1 MPELEQFKQ
10 VPDAVWQR
18 VCERLGDVG
27 VFADEERDFLPA
39 PTALRF
45 IAEVGEKLR
54 SLGYEGLVAGAL
66 LQPPQDGATY
76 LLYDSD
82 QFDDAVAARRTWR
95 DDYQRRWHD
104 RVIWRVQDW
113 ISRLKELRHRFE
125 TWIAESQIPGLQIA
139 ERRSV
144 PMYEDLMRRFKVP
157 AREMPVYEIV
167 QNGARLMRVQ
177 PKGLWVVG
185 GNGRVDLITKRE
197 SLVLVDAS
205 ESGSAEPDWQL
216 YRPQATP
223 LNKEVFF
230 SLLQQIAA

>member
-1 MPELEQFKQ
+1 LPELDQFKQ

-18 VCERLGDVG
+18 VGERLGDVG

-54 SLGYEGLVAGAL
+54 SLGYKGLVAGAL
-66 LQPPQDGATY
+66 LEPPQDGATY
-76 LLYDSD
+76 LLYDGD
-82 QFDDAVAARRTWR
+82 QFDDPVAARRAWR
-95 DDYQRRWHD
+95 DDYQKRWHD
-104 RVIWRVQDW
+104 RVTWRVQDW
-113 ISRLKELRHRFE
+113 ITRLEKLRQRFE
-125 TWIAESQIPGLQIA
+125 TWIAGSQIPGLQIA
-139 ERRSV
+139 ERRPV
-144 PMYEDLMRRFKVP
+144 PMHEDLMRRFKVP

-167 QNGARLMRVQ
+167 QNGTRLMRVL

-205 ESGSAEPDWQL
+205 EPGSEESDWQI

-223 LNKEVFF
+223 LNRQVFF

>member
-10 VPDAVWQR
+10 VPDAVWQQ

-54 SLGYEGLVAGAL
+54 SLGYKGSAAGSL

-76 LLYDSD
+76 LLYDGGR
-82 QFDDAVAARRTWR
+82 FDDAVAARNAWR

-104 RVIWRVQDW
+104 RVVWRVQDW
-113 ISRLKELRHRFE
+113 IARLGELRHRFE
-125 TWIAESQIPGLQIA
+125 TWIAESQNPGLQIA
-139 ERRSV
+139 ERHSV
-144 PMYEDLMRRFKVP
+144 QMYEDLMRRFKVP
-157 AREMPVYEIV
+157 AREMPVYEVV

-197 SLVLVDAS
+197 SLILVDAS
-205 ESGSAEPDWQL
+205 ESGSAKPDWQL

-223 LNKEVFF
+223 LNKEIFF